1 MGRVINILESNI
13 YYYITT
19 LSMFHFCRNNQQ
31 PEKSVFFLRISSG
44 DVNASVV
51 TCQHPQIYNFSFR
64 EKFLQTF
71 CKCIYLEF

>member
-1 MGRVINILESNI
+1 MGGVNNILESNI

-31 PEKSVFFLRISSG
+31 PEKSVFLRISSG

-51 TCQHPQIYNFSFR
+51 TCQYPQIYNFSFR